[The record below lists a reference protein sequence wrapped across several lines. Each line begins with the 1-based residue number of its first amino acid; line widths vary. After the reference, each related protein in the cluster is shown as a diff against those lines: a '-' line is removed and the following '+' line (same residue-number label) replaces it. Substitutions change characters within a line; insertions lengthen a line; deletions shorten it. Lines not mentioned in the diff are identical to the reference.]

1 MTTPP
6 PPVPSPPLHEREDH
20 DDDEDGSTI
29 LSTISHSV
37 NESQSDDYSSVLS
50 PDDSTVF
57 SGTAPSTTE
66 SGSQRHSFC
75 ESGTTIS
82 SELQPSECG
91 TEGQSEREDDPRYS
105 RVPRRTTFP
114 RARDP
119 WSRRDDYFE
128 REHIR
133 DRLPRHSTW
142 GQPTGTSESHG
153 TYQPPGYPNGGH
165 RWSWQPGEPF
175 ASEPFYN
182 PPPYPAFTPPQ
193 PVFAP
198 PNTMYGWAPPPNSE
212 RYDPR
217 YSPPYCGSMYEPS
230 VSEESHAPRSTAKP
244 TRTARRPPRPSR
256 STSVCSRNGPT
267 RSVPSNPSAVPA
279 ASGTSA
285 FHTVPI
291 PTPAAEVQEE
301 PNSNHERSNSVFSE
315 SDLTRSANLQI
326 DIARAVADTARNLR
340 LSMSKTDN

>member
-1 MTTPP
+1 MITQAFSVRTIPLYSVERHHRQLSRGASATRSVKVGLRYRLSFSQANAGQRGSLREKMTQDIRACHAGPRFPGRVTHGHDGMITSSANISATGCPVTRLGVSLQGLPNHMGRISRPGIRMVAIVGRGSQESPSRQNRSTTPLRTLHSLLHNLC
-6 PPVPSPPLHEREDH
+6 SP
-20 DDDEDGSTI
+20 
-29 LSTISHSV
+29 
-37 NESQSDDYSSVLS
+37 
-50 PDDSTVF
+50 
-57 SGTAPSTTE
+57 
-66 SGSQRHSFC
+66 
-75 ESGTTIS
+75 
-82 SELQPSECG
+82 
-91 TEGQSEREDDPRYS
+91 
-105 RVPRRTTFP
+105 
-114 RARDP
+114 
-119 WSRRDDYFE
+119 
-128 REHIR
+128 
-133 DRLPRHSTW
+133 
-142 GQPTGTSESHG
+142 
-153 TYQPPGYPNGGH
+153 
-165 RWSWQPGEPF
+165 
-175 ASEPFYN
+175 
-182 PPPYPAFTPPQ
+182 
-193 PVFAP
+193 P

-212 RYDPR
+212 GYDPR

-256 STSVCSRNGPT
+256 SASVCSQNGPT

>member
-6 PPVPSPPLHEREDH
+6 PPVPSPPLHKREDH
-20 DDDEDGSTI
+20 NDDDDGSTI
-29 LSTISHSV
+29 LSAISHSV
-37 NESQSDDYSSVLS
+37 DESQSDDYSSILT
-50 PDDSTVF
+50 PDDSTEF
-57 SGTAPSTTE
+57 HGTAPSTTE
-66 SGSQRHSFC
+66 SGSQRHSFW

-91 TEGQSEREDDPRYS
+91 TEGQSEREDDPRCS

-142 GQPTGTSESHG
+142 GQPTGTSGPHG
-153 TYQPPGYPNGGH
+153 TSQPPRYPDGGH
-165 RWSWQPGEPF
+165 RWSWQPGVPF
-175 ASEPFYN
+175 ASKPFYN

-193 PVFAP
+193 PVFAL
-198 PNTMYGWAPPPNSE
+198 PNTMYGWAPPQYSE
-212 RYDPR
+212 GYDPR
-217 YSPPYCGSMYEPS
+217 CSPPYYGSMYEPS
-230 VSEESHAPRSTAKP
+230 VPEEGHAPRPTAEP
-244 TRTARRPPRPSR
+244 ARTARRPPRPSR
-256 STSVCSRNGPT
+256 SASVCSRNDTT
-267 RSVPSNPSAVPA
+267 RSVRSDPSAVSA
-279 ASGTSA
+279 ASGTAASHA
-285 FHTVPI
+285 VRMPA
-291 PTPAAEVQEE
+291 PTAEVQEE

-315 SDLTRSANLQI
+315 SDLTRSANLQR
-326 DIARAVADTARNLR
+326 DIARAVADIARNLR